1 MLKSLKWQDGLIL
14 SIKVKEDL
22 YAISQMR
29 ANYLLEVF
37 DIFVSDDDWSG
48 VNLNKTNVLFTIF
61 VSIKNI
67 KKYFRL

>member
-1 MLKSLKWQDGLIL
+1 M
-14 SIKVKEDL
+14 KEDL